1 VSKEE
6 ASVELEPV
14 KALLQLMAPLAHF
27 HAGLLKKL
35 ETRISSWEGRGNYP
49 LTEEMH
55 TVADVLRD
63 HDDMLPVGEMIRNCS
78 KGAWLI
84 HLDL

>member
-1 VSKEE
+1 
-6 ASVELEPV
+6 LEPV

-63 HDDMLPVGEMIRNCS
+63 HNGMLPVREHQ
-78 KGAWLI
+78 LI
-84 HLDL
+84 ILIAYLVIAHAQ

>member
-55 TVADVLRD
+55 TVTDVLRD
-63 HDDMLPVGEMIRNCS
+63 HDDMLPVCEMLVFKT
-78 KGAWLI
+78 KGRG
-84 HLDL
+84 

>member
-1 VSKEE
+1 LSKEE

-14 KALLQLMAPLAHF
+14 KQLMAPLAHF

-63 HDDMLPVGEMIRNCS
+63 HDDMLPVSEMIRNCS
-78 KGAWLI
+78 KGAWSI
-84 HLDL
+84 HIDL

>member
-6 ASVELEPV
+6 ASTELEPV
-14 KALLQLMAPLAHF
+14 KALLQLMAPLANF

-35 ETRISSWEGRGNYP
+35 ETRISNWEGRGNHP

-63 HDDMLPVGEMIRNCS
+63 HDDMLPVSSGICHT
-78 KGAWLI
+78 KGSGQCGTTPT
-84 HLDL
+84 